1 MTLSES
7 FVLRGP
13 QFPCLQSEGGR
24 QEFLGSISE
33 GLQVKYQFLAHVCIA
48 HAYFMESVEALHSFC
63 LVLEGASEAQI
74 AHDNSPGQ
82 PLRAADSWPVWDSD
96 DNVIPKPQEASPTE
110 PGALLLG

>member
-1 MTLSES
+1 MTPSES
-7 FVLRGP
+7 IILRGP

-33 GLQVKYQFLAHVCIA
+33 GLRVKYQFLAHVCIA
-48 HAYFMESVEALHSFC
+48 HTYFMESVKALRRFC

-74 AHDNSPGQ
+74 VHNNPPGQ
-82 PLRAADSWPVWDSD
+82 PLRAADSWPVWGSD
-96 DNVIPKPQEASPTE
+96 DKVIAQPQEASPTE